1 MPIRLQVA
9 CCNECLAMEE
19 QKNSQLETF
28 SSSENKPSRKRTG
41 IWSWCKRVFWAYV
54 CLHALIAVMLLYGR
68 YFPVPTSAFMVRHAL
83 TQSAPVQYIWVENQA
98 IARTVKQAAIASE
111 DANFATHK
119 GFEWD
124 SIERAFRKNERSGEI
139 KSGGST
145 ISQQLAKNLF
155 LFAERSYIR
164 KAEEAVLTVMIEA
177 MWPKERILTVYLNVA
192 EFGNGI
198 YGIEAA
204 ARHYYRTGAA
214 NLNANQAASLIAMLP
229 RPKYY
234 QQNRNSRSLA
244 VRTRIIQRRMGSAVL
259 P

>member
-1 MPIRLQVA
+1 MS
-9 CCNECLAMEE
+9 EE
-19 QKNSQLETF
+19 PFTF
-28 SSSENKPSRKRTG
+28 PDASVPRKARSSWWTWLKRA
-41 IWSWCKRVFWAYV
+41 FWAYV
-54 CLHALIAVMLLYGR
+54 LLHVLVVVMLLYGR
-68 YFPVPTSAFMVRHAL
+68 FLPVPTSAFMVRHAL
-83 TQSAPVQYIWVENQA
+83 TQNTPVQHIWVENQA

-111 DANFATHK
+111 DANFATHY

-124 SIERAFRKNERSGEI
+124 SIERAFRKNERSGQI

-145 ISQQLAKNLF
+145 ITQQLAKNLF

-164 KAEEAVLTVMIEA
+164 KAEEAVLTVMIET

-204 ARHYYRTGAA
+204 ARHYYRTSAA
-214 NLNANQAASLIAMLP
+214 HLNAQQAASLIAMLP

-244 VRTRIIQRRMGSAVL
+244 NRTRIIQRRMGMAVL